1 MIVDKL
7 GQSFDK
13 VVELVDERP
22 GKDQAYFLDSK
33 KLRKK
38 TGWRNKVSLDKG
50 LEQTINWFEQH
61 KAQLKSFEENYV
73 HKP

>member
-13 VVELVDERP
+13 VVELVDDRP

-38 TGWRNKVSLDKG
+38 TGWHNKVSLDKG
-50 LEQTINWFEQH
+50 LEQTIKWFEQH